1 MDDEFSP
8 EAINNAVSQTLGVKA
23 PVLQSPQS
31 NIADFNTEDI
41 NKAVLEAVKPSTTVS
56 VKSQAEH
63 DKNLTDYFKGFGRG
77 LASLGDVTVGG
88 VLPMAGHVVQAV
100 ARPFTTPQRAQE
112 IGGAVSSAIDQ
123 PFGKAFG
130 VTETPEYKQETSRS
144 VMDFVSK
151 YANLG
156 AEKISELT
164 GGRLPVQDVQNM
176 LGTLTIP
183 AGKALGVGGKA
194 IGSEAK
200 MVSDALKS
208 KFAGGKTPQAVMQDL
223 HGAEVSDLA
232 GVGAAKADM
241 NPFSGL
247 TGEEKSR
254 SGPYPIVKL
263 SKIANDVPLSEQ
275 KTRSQIAN
283 KVLGENNL
291 VRTGVITGNEDTLR
305 NEYTEAKKANPTQKG
320 ELLKQQIAN
329 EQNALSDFSQKL
341 INDTGA
347 SQTLTSP
354 YERGQRI
361 ADALIGDEGL
371 KGFFKAEKNR
381 IYQEA
386 KEKNGDNPIGTNT
399 LENLINSPQFRAEL
413 KIKGIPEF
421 TGGVKELL
429 DLHKTEGL
437 QDTAPNSLAGL
448 EKIRQSLNKQW
459 TPANS
464 YGIGQV
470 INAID
475 ADIARAGGPGLYEQG
490 RNIHEAEKVLFG
502 SKGIKTMFG
511 EVDPNGVQTGTPYE
525 KIPERLNQMPVDEWK
540 HIHDTLETIAK
551 GKIKAKNFELDIPEE
566 LRTSAIS
573 AKNELLG
580 NIAREVYEQGAN
592 KVGVWNQNSA
602 NKVLNAR
609 AEKIKHG
616 FSPEAQKD
624 FHTLNYAG
632 HIMPGIHN
640 YEGSA
645 LQNRRLGLLEGHIE
659 KTATGLGAAAGG
671 AIAGPLGAGVGGYLS
686 GKAGSKVAQSLE
698 NKALIKEAE
707 DLRNEMKANAKL
719 GTKIKDLNK

>member
-1 MDDEFSP
+1 MMDDEFSP

-23 PVLQSPQS
+23 PKLESVQT
-31 NIADFNTEDI
+31 NTSDLNSEDI
-41 NKAVLEAVKPSTTVS
+41 NRAVLEAVKPSTTITA
-56 VKSQAEH
+56 KPQAQH
-63 DKNLTDYFKGFGRG
+63 DKTITDYFKGVGRG

-88 VLPMAGHVVQAV
+88 VLPIAGQVVQAA

-144 VMDFVSK
+144 LMDFVGK

-164 GGRLPVQDVQNM
+164 GGRLPVEDVQNM

-183 AGKALGVGGKA
+183 AGKALGIGGKA

-208 KFAGGKTPQAVMQDL
+208 KFAGGKTPQAIMQDL

-232 GVGAAKADM
+232 GVGAAKSDM
-241 NPFSGL
+241 NPYSSL

-254 SGPYPIVKL
+254 GQYPIVKL
-263 SKIANDVPLSEQ
+263 SKIAADVPVSEQ

-291 VRTGVITGNEDTLR
+291 VRTGVLTGNEDTLR
-305 NEYTEAKKANPTQKG
+305 NEYTEAKKANPTPKG
-320 ELLKQQIAN
+320 ELLKEQIAN

-341 INDTGA
+341 VNDTGA

-371 KGFFKAEKNR
+371 KGFFKAEKNK
-381 IYQEA
+381 IYEEA
-386 KEKNGDNPIGTNT
+386 KKQVGDNPIGSQTV
-399 LENLINSPQFRAEL
+399 ENLINSPQFKAEL

-421 TGGVKELL
+421 TNGVKELL

-437 QDTAPNSLAGL
+437 QDTTPNSLAGL
-448 EKIRQSLNKQW
+448 EKIRQSLNAQW
-459 TPANS
+459 SPANS

-475 ADIARAGGPGLYEQG
+475 ADIAKAGGPGLYERG
-490 RNIHEAEKVLFG
+490 RKVHQAEKVLFG
-502 SKGIKTMFG
+502 SKGIKSMFG

-525 KIPERLNQMPVDEWK
+525 KIPDKLNQMPVDEWK
-540 HIHDTLETIAK
+540 HIHDTLELISK
-551 GKIKAKNFELDIPEE
+551 GKIRGKDFELDIPEE
-566 LRTSAIS
+566 LKTAAIS
-573 AKNELLG
+573 AKNEMLG

-616 FSPEAQKD
+616 FSPEAQQD

-632 HIMPGIHN
+632 HIMPGVHH
-640 YEGSA
+640 YEGAA
-645 LQNRRLGLLEGHIE
+645 LQARRLGLIEGHIE
-659 KTATGLGAAAGG
+659 KAATGAGAAAGG
-671 AIAGPLGAGVGGYLS
+671 AIAGPLGAGVGGYLT
-686 GKAGSKVAQSLE
+686 GKAGAKVAQSLE
-698 NKALIKEAE
+698 SKALAKEAE
-707 DLRNEMKANAKL
+707 NLRNEMKANAKL